1 MASKV
6 LFSYGSIDLY
16 KALSVKDENT
26 LYFITDSHEIYKGS
40 ELIADKTELNV
51 KFVSAIPS
59 TATSVENVLYIAT
72 VEGKTTSWVKSGSTM
87 IQVGGGEATEIAD
100 GVLKITNF
108 AEGTIA
114 KTLDAATDEQ
124 IPTAKAVSDAITT
137 AVGQLDSAFVD
148 VVTEAAPE
156 GTAGTVLK
164 FTTKGGETKS
174 VTIADIFLAGATYD
188 SAKHILTLTLND
200 AQHSKVEV
208 DLSTLVGSSLSD
220 VSVGEDEAFTVELG
234 AGATLGGFK
243 TGDKISK
250 DMTVENIVKKLLM
263 KQVPPTYVQPSVA
276 ISNNAGSSAGN
287 YEIGSTLNVKLRAT
301 FTQHDAGEL
310 TNIQFKKN
318 SVNVGEASTS
328 TPADYAEESLSLVS
342 ATTYSATAT
351 YAEGDVKNDNL
362 GQAYPTG
369 HIEAGSRDTSN
380 YVFTPYRMGYFAGYT
395 SDVAELTSAAIRN
408 LQTKSNAA
416 YRAGSF
422 KITVKAGAKRVVI
435 AAPATNAGVTKIL
448 NESALNADV
457 TSTFAKSTIDVE
469 GANGHAAITYNVW
482 TYVPLNAYSQDAVLS
497 VTLG

>member
-6 LFSYGSIDLY
+6 RFSYGSIDLY

-59 TATSVENVLYIAT
+59 AATAVENVLYIAT

-164 FTTKGGETKS
+164 FTTKSGETKS

-243 TGDKISK
+243 TGDKIAK
-250 DMTVENIVKKLLM
+250 DMTVETIVKKLLM

-301 FTQHDAGEL
+301 FTQHDAGQL

-351 YAEGDVKNDNL
+351 YAEGDIRNDNL

-369 HIEAGSRDTSN
+369 HIEAGSKDTSN

-435 AAPATNAGVTKIL
+435 AAPATNTGVTKIL

-482 TYVPLNAYSQDAVLS
+482 TYIPLNAYSQDAVLS

>member
-1 MASKV
+1 M
-6 LFSYGSIDLY
+6 
-16 KALSVKDENT
+16 
-26 LYFITDSHEIYKGS
+26 
-40 ELIADKTELNV
+40 
-51 KFVSAIPS
+51 
-59 TATSVENVLYIAT
+59 
-72 VEGKTTSWVKSGSTM
+72 
-87 IQVGGGEATEIAD
+87 
-100 GVLKITNF
+100 
-108 AEGTIA
+108 
-114 KTLDAATDEQ
+114 
-124 IPTAKAVSDAITT
+124 
-137 AVGQLDSAFVD
+137 
-148 VVTEAAPE
+148 
-156 GTAGTVLK
+156 
-164 FTTKGGETKS
+164 
-174 VTIADIFLAGATYD
+174 
-188 SAKHILTLTLND
+188 TLTLND
-200 AQHSKVEV
+200 AQQSKVEV

-243 TGDKISK
+243 TGDTIAK
-250 DMTVENIVKKLLM
+250 DMTVESIVKKLLM
-263 KQVPPTYVQPSVA
+263 KQVPPTYVPPTVA

-287 YEIGSTLNVKLRAT
+287 YEIGSTLNVKLHAT

-318 SVNVGEASTS
+318 NVNVGEASTT
-328 TPADYAEESLSLVS
+328 TPADYTEESVSLVS

-351 YAEGDVKNDNL
+351 YAEGAVKNDNL

-369 HIEAGSRDTSN
+369 HIEAGSKDTSN

-422 KITVKAGAKRVVI
+422 KITVKTGAKRVVI
-435 AAPATNAGVTKIL
+435 AAPATNTGVTKIL

-457 TSTFAKSTIDVE
+457 TSTFAKSTVDVE

-482 TYVPLNAYSQDAVLS
+482 TYVPLNAYSQDAVLA

>member
-1 MASKV
+1 MAAKV
-6 LFSYGSIDLY
+6 LFSYGLKDLY
-16 KALSVKDENT
+16 NALTVKDENT

-59 TATSVENVLYIAT
+59 AATAVENVLYIAT
-72 VEGKTTSWVKSGSTM
+72 VGGKTTSWVKSGSTM

-100 GVLKITNF
+100 GVLKISNF
-108 AEGTIA
+108 AEGTIT
-114 KTLDAATDEQ
+114 KTLDTATDEQ
-124 IPTAKAVSDAITT
+124 IPTAKAVSDAITA
-137 AVGQLDSAFVD
+137 AVSQLDTAFVD
-148 VVTEAAPE
+148 VTTEAAPE
-156 GTAGTVLK
+156 GTAGTVIK
-164 FTTKGGETKS
+164 FTTKSGETKS
-174 VTIADIFLAGATYD
+174 VTVADIFLAGATYD

-200 AQHSKVEV
+200 AQQSKVEV

-243 TGDKISK
+243 TGDKIAK

-263 KQVPPTYVQPSVA
+263 KQVPPTYVQPS
-276 ISNNAGSSAGN
+276 ISIANNAGSAAGN
-287 YEIGSTLNVKLRAT
+287 YEIGSTLNIKLRAT
-301 FTQHDAGEL
+301 FNKNDAGAL

-318 SVNVGEASTS
+318 SENAGDASTTS
-328 TPADYAEESLSLVS
+328 PADYTEDALSLIS

-351 YAEGDVKNDNL
+351 YAEGAVKQDNL
-362 GQAYPTG
+362 GEDYPTG
-369 HIEAGSRDTSN
+369 HIAAGSKNTSN

-408 LQTKSNAA
+408 LQTKSDAA
-416 YRAGSF
+416 YRAESF
-422 KITVKAGAKRVVI
+422 KVTVRAGAKRVVI
-435 AAPATNAGVTKIL
+435 ATPATNTGVTKIL

-457 TSTFAKSTIDVE
+457 TSTFTKSTIDVE
-469 GANGHAAITYNVW
+469 GANNHAAITYNVW
-482 TYVPLNAYSQDAVLS
+482 TYVPLNAYSQDAVLA